1 MIRQPQPPGQT
12 TVVEA
17 VPTLVLAPHFDD
29 EVLGCGGLV
38 AQLCR
43 AGAPVHVL
51 FLTDGSG
58 GIEEI
63 DDRASYAARRQG
75 EAEKVIRL
83 LGCAGAEVLGI
94 RDGALAAG
102 RAEAAAAIRR
112 HLLEQRPGLLL
123 VPSPLEVSEDHRA
136 AFAALYDVLAS
147 PLKGA
152 AGGEI
157 VERGGGGETVAT
169 RAALADAVRG
179 LEVWLYEV
187 NHPGYPDRLVD
198 VSDCR
203 ATIEAAMAIYASQ
216 EERHPYLRAGLGL
229 RQFRTHTLGPQVA
242 LVEGYRRLAATDFAA
257 RELAALVAEVGGSV
271 PELAE
276 NWRRRGAD
284 VAATTEIARLNAV
297 IREMEGT
304 RAWRLHRWVERLRAL
319 GGSRSGP
326 AGPAGPQEAG

>member
-1 MIRQPQPPGQT
+1 MIHQPQPPGQT
-12 TVVEA
+12 TAVEA
-17 VPTLVLAPHFDD
+17 VRTLVLAPHFDD

-43 AGAPVHVL
+43 AGAPVNVL

-58 GIEEI
+58 GVEEI
-63 DDRASYAARRQG
+63 DDRAVYAARRRR
-75 EAEKVIRL
+75 EAEKVTRL
-83 LGCAGAEVLGI
+83 LGCAGLEVLGI

-102 RAEAAAAIRR
+102 RAEAAAAIRQS
-112 HLLEQRPGLLL
+112 LLEQRPGLLL

-136 AFAALYDVLAS
+136 AFAALFDVLS
-147 PLKGA
+147 PA
-152 AGGEI
+152 AED
-157 VERGGGGETVAT
+157 
-169 RAALADAVRG
+169 AALGAVARG
-179 LEVWLYEV
+179 LEVWLYDV

-203 ATIEAAMAIYASQ
+203 ATIEAAMALYASQ

-242 LVEGYRRLAATDFAA
+242 LVEGYRRLAASDFAG

-271 PELAE
+271 PVPAE
-276 NWRRRGAD
+276 GLHRRGAD
-284 VAATTEIARLNAV
+284 IADTAEIARLKAV

-304 RAWRLHRWVERLRAL
+304 KAWRLHRWVERLRAL
-319 GGSRSGP
+319 GGPRS
-326 AGPAGPQEAG
+326 GPAGPQEAG

>member
-1 MIRQPQPPGQT
+1 MIQQPQPPGQT
-12 TVVEA
+12 TAVEA
-17 VPTLVLAPHFDD
+17 VRTLVLAPHFDD

-43 AGAPVHVL
+43 AGAPVNVL

-63 DDRASYAARRQG
+63 DDRAIYAARRRR

-83 LGCAGAEVLGI
+83 LGCAGVEVLGI
-94 RDGALAAG
+94 RDGALAEG
-102 RAEAAAAIRR
+102 RAEAAAAIRQR
-112 HLLEQRPGLLL
+112 LIEQRPGLLL
-123 VPSPLEVSEDHRA
+123 VPSPLEVSDDHRA
-136 AFAALYDVLAS
+136 AFAALYDVLSSAVD
-147 PLKGA
+147 GVD
-152 AGGEI
+152 G
-157 VERGGGGETVAT
+157 VEGVQSQADP
-169 RAALADAVRG
+169 ALATLADVARG

-203 ATIEAAMAIYASQ
+203 ATIEEAMAIYASQ

-229 RQFRTHTLGPQVA
+229 RQFRTHTLAPQVA

-271 PELAE
+271 PELCE
-276 NWRRRGAD
+276 SLRRSRAD
-284 VAATTEIARLNAV
+284 LAEIARLNAV

-319 GGSRSGP
+319 GGPRSGP
-326 AGPAGPQEAG
+326 AGPAGPQGAG

>member
-12 TVVEA
+12 TAVEA
-17 VPTLVLAPHFDD
+17 VRTLVLAPHFDD

-43 AGAPVHVL
+43 AGAPVNVL

-58 GIEEI
+58 GIEEV
-63 DDRASYAARRQG
+63 DDRDIYAARRRR
-75 EAEKVIRL
+75 EAEKVTRL
-83 LGCAGAEVLGI
+83 LGCAGLEVLGI

-102 RAEAAAAIRR
+102 RAEAAAAIRQS
-112 HLLEQRPGLLL
+112 LLEQRPGLLL
-123 VPSPLEVSEDHRA
+123 VPSPLEVSADHRA
-136 AFAALYDVLAS
+136 AFAALHDVLSAS
-147 PLKGA
+147 REA
-152 AGGEI
+152 
-157 VERGGGGETVAT
+157 VEG
-169 RAALADAVRG
+169 AALAEVARG
-179 LEVWLYEV
+179 LEVWLYDV

-203 ATIEAAMAIYASQ
+203 ATIEAAMALYASQ

-242 LVEGYRRLAATDFAA
+242 LVEGYRRLAASDFA
-257 RELAALVAEVGGSV
+257 RQELAALVAEVGGSV

-276 NWRRRGAD
+276 NLHRRGAD
-284 VAATTEIARLNAV
+284 VADTAEIARLKAV

-319 GGSRSGP
+319 GGPRS
-326 AGPAGPQEAG
+326 GPAGPQEAG